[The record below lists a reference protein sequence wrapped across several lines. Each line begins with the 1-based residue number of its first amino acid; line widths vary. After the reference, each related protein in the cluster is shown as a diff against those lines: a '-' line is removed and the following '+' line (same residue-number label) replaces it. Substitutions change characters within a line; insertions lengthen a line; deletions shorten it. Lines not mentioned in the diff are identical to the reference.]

1 MFDEDDSGTGFLGFF
16 CILLI
21 LPMLIGWYIKLTV
34 LLLEFVCRALGLVIM
49 GICYVAKFVFEIMSK
64 AGRMIYN
71 YILTISE
78 QKEGM

>member
-49 GICYVAKFVFEIMSK
+49 SK